1 MRAKG
6 FIKLHRKIRDTKL
19 YKDSYTMHLWIE
31 LLSRVNHKEN
41 SWQYGGRLCSVK
53 AGECLVS
60 LYSLSDSTGIK
71 VSRIRCILKKL
82 ITAQMITSKS
92 TPHGTYIEVVSWA
105 KYQDDNKKCIAKSKK
120 VAYNKNEITKG
131 LYKPLNKIN
140 KLI

>member
-6 FIKLHRKIRDTKL
+6 FIKLHRKVRDNKL

-31 LLSRVNHKEN
+31 LLSRVNHKAN
-41 SWQYGGRLCSVK
+41 SWEFAGRLCSVK

-82 ITAQMITSKS
+82 ISAKMITTKA
-92 TPHGTYIEVVSWA
+92 TPYGTYIQVVSWS
-105 KYQDDNKKCIAKSKK
+105 KYQDDKIKCIAKSKK
-120 VAYNKNEITKG
+120 VAYNKNDNTQGI
-131 LYKPLNKIN
+131 YKPLKSIN

>member
-82 ITAQMITSKS
+82 KTAKMITTKA
-92 TPHGTYIEVVSWA
+92 TTYGTYIQVVSWS
-105 KYQDDNKKCIAKSKK
+105 KYQDDKIKCIAKIKK
-120 VAYNKNEITKG
+120 SAYNNNDLTKG
-131 LYKPLNKIN
+131 LYKPLTKIN

>member
-19 YKDSYTMHLWIE
+19 YKDSYTMHLWLE
-31 LLSRVNHKEN
+31 LLSRVNHKAN
-41 SWQYGGRLCSVK
+41 SWEFGGRLCSVK

-82 ITAQMITSKS
+82 KTAQMITSKS
-92 TPHGTYIEVVSWA
+92 TPYGTYIELVSWA
-105 KYQDDNKKCIAKSKK
+105 KYQEDNKKCIAKPNK

-131 LYKPLNKIN
+131 LYKPLTKIN

>member
-82 ITAQMITSKS
+82 ITAQMITTKS
-92 TPHGTYIEVVSWA
+92 TPYGTYIEVVSWN
-105 KYQDDNKKCIAKSKK
+105 KYQEDKIKCIAKPKK
-120 VAYNKNEITKG
+120 VAYNKNDITKG

>member
-6 FIKLHRKIRDTKL
+6 FIKLHRKLRDNKL

-31 LLSRVNHKEN
+31 LLSRVNHKAN
-41 SWQYGGRLCSVK
+41 SWQFCGRLCSVK
-53 AGECLVS
+53 VGECLVS

-82 ITAQMITSKS
+82 IIAQMITTKS
-92 TPHGTYIEVVSWA
+92 TSYGTYIEIVSWA
-105 KYQDDNKKCIAKSKK
+105 KYQDPDLKYIAKANKK
-120 VAYNKNEITKG
+120 AYNKNEITKG
-131 LYKPLNKIN
+131 LYKPLKKIN